1 MEASKELVGEL
12 LIDPEGTPVRK
23 FDLEEL
29 LPVLEK
35 CTYMSFPSIKN
46 DVTAFRY
53 IRRFGVMDGIA
64 TLRGCSH
71 WAYVQENKFPGQGS
85 DLDKVFV
92 FKMSEVGPGS
102 GVDLVKRMQLGG
114 DLENAWIMFD
124 HVKHVSHWTTM
135 ACHVYDSAYCRVMTV
150 AVCNMQSE
158 DAAAQM
164 VLWKN
169 LNDVMAR
176 HGVPEPKFKGFMAD
190 SAQAN

>member
-1 MEASKELVGEL
+1 
-12 LIDPEGTPVRK
+12 
-23 FDLEEL
+23 
-29 LPVLEK
+29 
-35 CTYMSFPSIKN
+35 MSSSSIKN
-46 DVTAFRY
+46 DVSVFRY

-64 TLRGCSH
+64 ALRGCSH

-85 DLDKVFV
+85 DSDKVFV

-102 GVDLVKRMQLGG
+102 GVYLVRRMQPGG
-114 DLENAWIMFD
+114 DLENAWIIFD
-124 HVKHVSHWTTM
+124 HVKCVKHWTTM
-135 ACHVYDSAYCRVMTV
+135 ACHVYDSAYCRVMTI
-150 AVCNMQSE
+150 AVCDMQSE

-176 HGVPEPKFKGFMAD
+176 HGIPEPKFKGFMAD